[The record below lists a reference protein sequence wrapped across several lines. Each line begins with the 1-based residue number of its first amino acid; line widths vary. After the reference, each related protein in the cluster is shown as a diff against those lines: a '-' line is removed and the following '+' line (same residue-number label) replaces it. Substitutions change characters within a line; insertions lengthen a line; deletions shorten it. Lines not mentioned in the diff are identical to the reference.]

1 MGASL
6 ATQTVT
12 SAEPRRLRIKLCS
25 SSALQQHSENLG
37 VHMIF
42 WLGLFAGLII
52 GWVVEWIIDWRFW
65 RQEQNVSVD
74 EESRLRRELE
84 AARLEI
90 SRLQTQVSAPPA
102 PGALAPV
109 SASVNTPGRPDHLQ
123 DVNGI
128 GQVYAKRLNDAG
140 VYTFAQL
147 SELSPDRL
155 REIIQPQEWQSLDF
169 ASWIT
174 QARTFAQKAQKGS

>member
-1 MGASL
+1 
-6 ATQTVT
+6 
-12 SAEPRRLRIKLCS
+12 
-25 SSALQQHSENLG
+25 
-37 VHMIF
+37 MIF

-90 SRLQTQVSAPPA
+90 SRLQAQTPA
-102 PGALAPV
+102 TAAV
-109 SASVNTPGRPDHLQ
+109 VATTVANMADHLQ
-123 DVNGI
+123 DINGI

-140 VYTFAQL
+140 VYTYAQL
-147 SELSPDRL
+147 SELSTERL

-174 QARTFAQKAQKGS
+174 QARTLAQKAQKGS

>member
-1 MGASL
+1 
-6 ATQTVT
+6 
-12 SAEPRRLRIKLCS
+12 
-25 SSALQQHSENLG
+25 
-37 VHMIF
+37 MIF

-90 SRLQTQVSAPPA
+90 SRLQAQTPATAAVVATSAD
-102 PGALAPV
+102 
-109 SASVNTPGRPDHLQ
+109 NLQ
-123 DVNGI
+123 DINGI

-140 VYTFAQL
+140 VYTYAQL
-147 SELSPDRL
+147 SELSTERL

-174 QARTFAQKAQKGS
+174 QARTFTQKAQKGS

>member
-1 MGASL
+1 
-6 ATQTVT
+6 
-12 SAEPRRLRIKLCS
+12 
-25 SSALQQHSENLG
+25 
-37 VHMIF
+37 MIF
-42 WLGLFAGLII
+42 WLGLFAGLVI

-65 RQEQNVSVD
+65 RSEHTVSVD

-90 SRLQTQVSAPPA
+90 NRLQAQVPPTPAAAPIQA
-102 PGALAPV
+102 D
-109 SASVNTPGRPDHLQ
+109 RLQ
-123 DVNGI
+123 EIDGI
-128 GQVYAKRLNDAG
+128 GQVYAKRLNDVG

-147 SELSPDRL
+147 GELSPERL

-174 QARTFAQKAQKGS
+174 QARTFAQKAQKGG

>member
-1 MGASL
+1 
-6 ATQTVT
+6 
-12 SAEPRRLRIKLCS
+12 
-25 SSALQQHSENLG
+25 
-37 VHMIF
+37 MIF

-90 SRLQTQVSAPPA
+90 NRLQTQVNAPTSP
-102 PGALAPV
+102 APV
-109 SASVNTPGRPDHLQ
+109 SASMSAPARPDHLQ

-147 SELSPDRL
+147 SDLSVERL